1 MDIENPDTHIKIVQ
15 VTGNQGVPGEK
26 GEKGDKGDKG
36 DKGEK
41 GDTGPQGLQ
50 GEKGEKGDQ
59 GDTGPQGP
67 QGEKGSQGEQGP
79 QGEPGS
85 DATVNYENIV
95 AALTDTPLP
104 LVQGG
109 TGATTAAGALSNFG
123 LTATAEELNYI
134 SGTTSNVQE
143 QITGVSGRVTTLE
156 NAVGTLNDSLKAVL
170 TGV

>member
-41 GDTGPQGLQ
+41 GD
-50 GEKGEKGDQ
+50 Q
-59 GDTGPQGP
+59 GDT
-67 QGEKGSQGEQGP
+67 GP

-104 LVQGG
+104 LAQGG
-109 TGATTAAGALSNFG
+109 TGATTAPSALANFG
-123 LTATAEELNYI
+123 LTATAEEINHI